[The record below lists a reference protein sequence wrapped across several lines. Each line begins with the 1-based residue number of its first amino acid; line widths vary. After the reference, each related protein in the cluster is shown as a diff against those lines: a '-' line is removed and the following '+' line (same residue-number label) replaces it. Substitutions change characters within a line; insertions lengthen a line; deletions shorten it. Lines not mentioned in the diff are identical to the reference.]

1 MTMQPCPGY
10 AGHRF
15 PGEIISYAVWLYFR
29 FPLSLRHVDEI
40 LAARGITVSHETVR
54 QWGLKFGQSIAN
66 QIRRRL
72 PHAGDTWHLDE
83 VAVRIA
89 EKKHWLWR
97 AVDQDGVVLDIL
109 VQSRR
114 DKHAAKRL
122 LRKLLKKQSKTACP
136 LCRLRSLALLC
147 RIGGDCPDGLGRSSR
162 HRGRGMRRDSEA
174 FIGIDTAK
182 ARNAVAIAEGGRHGE
197 IRYLGEFDNTP
208 EAVSKLV
215 RRLAERHGTLNFC
228 YEAGPTGYGL
238 HRQILSLKHS
248 CIVVAPSLI
257 PRRSGDR
264 VKTNRRDA
272 ESLARLLRAGE
283 LTPVWVPDE
292 THEAVRDLV
301 RT

>member
-1 MTMQPCPGY
+1 
-10 AGHRF
+10 
-15 PGEIISYAVWLYFR
+15 
-29 FPLSLRHVDEI
+29 
-40 LAARGITVSHETVR
+40 
-54 QWGLKFGQSIAN
+54 
-66 QIRRRL
+66 
-72 PHAGDTWHLDE
+72 
-83 VAVRIA
+83 
-89 EKKHWLWR
+89 
-97 AVDQDGVVLDIL
+97 
-109 VQSRR
+109 
-114 DKHAAKRL
+114 
-122 LRKLLKKQSKTACP
+122 
-136 LCRLRSLALLC
+136 
-147 RIGGDCPDGLGRSSR
+147 
-162 HRGRGMRRDSEA
+162 MRRDSEA

-283 LTPVWVPDE
+283 LTSVWVPDE

-301 RT
+301 RTRAMAVEDYRRKRQHLSAFLLRLGRSYAGTASWKGGHLRWLDEQSFKHPAQRLPFRRC